1 MITEKDLQKF
11 KTLLNEKIQDNLIKM
26 PTDISTG
33 RLSTL
38 GTCNETLERVNETL
52 RQLQENCD
60 IVLQRVA
67 SRKDPYENLP
77 MTVSRL
83 IYRDIPGTGKEI
95 FANVNKNASC
105 VELTLSR
112 YQPVLQKECIIGY
125 EPWIQFEPKERDDMM
140 DKLYIEIVDAWNEKY
155 GELE

>member
-33 RLSTL
+33 RLSAL
-38 GTCNETLERVNETL
+38 GACNEALGRVDETL

-60 IVLQRVA
+60 VVLQKFVID
-67 SRKDPYENLP
+67 KKPYENLP
-77 MTVSRL
+77 MKVKRL
-83 IYRDIPGTGKEI
+83 IYKDVPSHGKEI
-95 FANVNKNASC
+95 YANVSKTTNC
-105 VELTLSR
+105 VEATLSR
-112 YQPVLQKECIIGY
+112 IQPVLQKDAIIGY
-125 EPWIQFEPKERDDMM
+125 EPWIQFEPEERDKMM
-140 DKLYIEIVDAWNEKY
+140 DKLFMQLVDAWNEKY